1 MADLSREPTVDHT
14 VLWGYL
20 RTLIENV
27 VTAVDRDALLD
38 ECLDMLVDTFGADR
52 GLILLTDP
60 SGATFAVNARGNN
73 RQLSPYDREEIS
85 RTVIHEVRK
94 SGRSILWEPDLGASG
109 GTASMMA
116 LGIMAALAAPLR
128 PVAAGGDAE
137 AVASGVVYLDFRDV
151 NKEIGELHREFFEA
165 AASLISIVLDQS
177 QKLQV
182 SQENLREAL
191 AHASKGPP
199 APSLGELL
207 RSPSMTP
214 IRDEVESALHSEL
227 PILITGESGTG
238 KTLLARAISEAS
250 GRTPLVRA
258 MLGQSDDLNTIASEL
273 FGHEKGA
280 YSGALT
286 KRVGLVEFAD
296 EGTIILD
303 EILNLPQNAQQLLL
317 DFTQFGDYRPLGH
330 NKPEAKRSNVRI
342 ISATNGDMEA
352 ALANGAFREDLY
364 YRLAAIRIAM
374 PALRE
379 RRADIPSLAEG
390 YLRRRDPDR
399 DWTLSVPVRRMLLSP
414 DLEWPGNI
422 RQLESAIQ
430 RARERALAADKA
442 AATIELDHI
451 KPHDLGVKAVPSAR
465 APEGSSGGGDTGAP
479 DPAHTDVVGRWEA
492 LLAEREK
499 LERTERDILQAA
511 LDKHGGVVARAAR
524 ELGIARTSLVSRIQT
539 LQVTTDD

>member
-1 MADLSREPTVDHT
+1 MAQLSQEPTVDHQI
-14 VLWGYL
+14 LWGYL

-27 VTAVDRDALLD
+27 VTAVDREALLD
-38 ECLDMLVDTFGADR
+38 ECLDMLVETFGADR

-60 SGATFAVNARGNN
+60 TGATFAVNARGKN
-73 RQLSPYDREEIS
+73 RALSAYDREEIS

-94 SGRSILWEPDLGASG
+94 TGRSILWEPDINAAG
-109 GTASMMA
+109 GTASMMT
-116 LGIMAALAAPLR
+116 LGIVAALAAPLR
-128 PVAAGGDAE
+128 PVAAGIDE
-137 AVASGVVYLDFRDV
+137 VAVTSGVVYLDFRDV
-151 NKEIGELHREFFEA
+151 DKELGELHREFFEA

-182 SQENLREAL
+182 SQESLREAL
-191 AHASKGPP
+191 AHATKGPP
-199 APSLGELL
+199 MPTLADLL
-207 RSPSMTP
+207 RSPSMAP
-214 IRDEVESALHSEL
+214 IRDEIESSLHSEL

-273 FGHEKGA
+273 FGHEKGS

-286 KRVGLVEFAD
+286 KRIGLVEFAN

-330 NKPEAKRSNVRI
+330 NKPDAKRSNVRI

-352 ALANGAFREDLY
+352 ALADGTFREDLY

-379 RRADIPSLAEG
+379 RRGDIPSLAEG

-399 DWTLSVPVRRMLLSP
+399 DWTLSVPVRRMLLSA
-414 DLEWPGNI
+414 DLEWPGNV

-430 RARERALAADKA
+430 RARERAMAADKTA
-442 AATIELDHI
+442 SAIELDHI
-451 KPHDLGVKAVPSAR
+451 KPHDLGVKTAPSSQ
-465 APEGSSGGGDTGAP
+465 APAAGADGGAGAP
-479 DPAHTDVVGRWEA
+479 NAAPGDVVGRWEN
-492 LLAEREK
+492 LLAERDK

-524 ELGIARTSLVSRIQT
+524 ELGIARTSLVSRLQT
-539 LQVTTDD
+539 LQITPDD